1 MFCIRQCML
10 LLPRSVIQVPLR
22 NLKALVTGC
31 SLFRLLLSGA
41 TFLLTS
47 DTAVLSHSSKL
58 LLKLF
63 SLLLPILSYSNLSQA
78 LDAVLDLIFCCWLT
92 DVCVCIVVLGGCK
105 AGGGGGGL
113 RERGGGKRGV
123 VRLCGCACGC
133 GCWEGGVIEWDM

>member
-1 MFCIRQCML
+1 ML

-22 NLKALVTGC
+22 NLKALVTGR

-78 LDAVLDLIFCCWLT
+78 LDAVLDLNFA
-92 DVCVCIVVLGGCK
+92 
-105 AGGGGGGL
+105 AG
-113 RERGGGKRGV
+113 
-123 VRLCGCACGC
+123 
-133 GCWEGGVIEWDM
+133 